1 MSIHDLKK
9 TDSDTDGSKTY
20 IEFQSDGS
28 DAQRKAYRLASRG
41 GQLREGVEDI
51 DELYARLTPLLADV
65 LFENDPSG
73 LLQWVELTEEHWEA
87 YQESLDEE

>member
-41 GQLREGVEDI
+41 GKLREGVEDI